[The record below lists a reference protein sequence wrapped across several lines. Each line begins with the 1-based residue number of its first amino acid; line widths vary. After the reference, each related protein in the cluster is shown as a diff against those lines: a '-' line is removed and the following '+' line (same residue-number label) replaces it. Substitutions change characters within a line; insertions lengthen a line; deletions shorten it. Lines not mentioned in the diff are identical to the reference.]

1 MSKAYPKEA
10 KDHTMSP
17 EPPNNVDLTPIKSPA
32 FSVKN
37 YIPTVWG

>member
-10 KDHTMSP
+10 KAHTMSL
-17 EPPNNVDLTPIKSPA
+17 EPLNNVALTPIKSPA